1 MHPRFAAFP
10 RALAAQARTARLGPS
25 RIPALLVHPDW
36 QTPAP
41 TLIWLHGRTV
51 SKELDPGRYLR
62 LLRAGIASVAIDLP
76 GHGEREGPSLHAPKH
91 TIEVVT
97 QAVGEIDQV
106 VAALTAPTAPTDPT
120 DPTDPARAEPTDAFE
135 PGVFDTTRLALGG
148 MSAGGMVTLRRLCDP
163 HPFSAAL
170 VEGTSGRL
178 ADLYFPPEGT
188 ARTPWPIDHPR
199 AAVDAIDPSQH
210 LETWRPIPLLAISAT
225 TDRVVAFETQQRFLD
240 DLRAHY
246 AGQGADP
253 GLVELQTYA
262 DTGAPEEH
270 AGFGKFGN
278 NAKNTATGFLVRC
291 LNP

>member
-1 MHPRFAAFP
+1 MLHEPLRSPMDPRFAAFP
-10 RALAAQARTARLGPS
+10 RALAAQARTALFGPS

-36 QTPAP
+36 QTPTP

-51 SKELDPGRYLR
+51 SKEIDPGRYLR
-62 LLRAGIASVAIDLP
+62 LMRAGIASVAIDLP
-76 GHGEREGPSLHAPKH
+76 GHGEREGPKLHAPKH

-106 VAALTAPTAPTDPT
+106 VAALTAPTNA
-120 DPTDPARAEPTDAFE
+120 DPASVFAA
-135 PGVFDTTRLALGG
+135 GVFDTDRLALGG

-170 VEGTSGRL
+170 VEATSGRL
-178 ADLYFPPEGT
+178 TDLYFPPKDA

-199 AAVDAIDPSQH
+199 AAVDAIDPSRH
-210 LETWRPIPLLAISAT
+210 LATWRPIPLMALSAT
-225 TDRVVAFETQQRFLD
+225 SDRVVAFETQQRFID

-246 AGQGADP
+246 IAQGADP

-278 NAKNTATGFLVRC
+278 DAKNTATGFLVRC